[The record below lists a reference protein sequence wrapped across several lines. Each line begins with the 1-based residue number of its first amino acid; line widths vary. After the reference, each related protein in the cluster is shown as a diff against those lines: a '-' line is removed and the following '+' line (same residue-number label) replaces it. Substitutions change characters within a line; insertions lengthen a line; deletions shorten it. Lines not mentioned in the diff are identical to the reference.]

1 MPNKK
6 HLLVLCLF
14 FSLTNLVAQEWLT
27 DFTAAKKLAAVD
39 NKPIILVFQ
48 GSDWCAPCIKL
59 DRDIWQSEA
68 FKKYAAQHY
77 VMLLAD
83 FPRKKKNALSD
94 AQTAA
99 NALLAEAYNPKGNF
113 PLVVV
118 LDAAG
123 KVLGKTGYKKTSP
136 EKYIASLNTF
146 IQ

>member
-1 MPNKK
+1 
-6 HLLVLCLF
+6 
-14 FSLTNLVAQEWLT
+14 
-27 DFTAAKKLAAVD
+27 
-39 NKPIILVFQ
+39 
-48 GSDWCAPCIKL
+48 
-59 DRDIWQSEA
+59 
-68 FKKYAAQHY
+68 
-77 VMLLAD
+77 MLLDD

-123 KVLGKTGYKKTSP
+123 KVLGKTGYKKTSS
-136 EKYIASLNTF
+136 EKYIASLNAF